1 LSEEGSY
8 WIKLFERFFGA
19 IILVVGALAMYDA
32 ITSLQVFQNFAGF
45 FVLLNILLILFGLI
59 LLTAKTE

>member
-1 LSEEGSY
+1 MSEEGSY

-32 ITSLQVFQNFAGF
+32 LTSLQVFQNFAGF

>member
-1 LSEEGSY
+1 MSEEGSY

-19 IILVVGALAMYDA
+19 LIVVIGGLAMYDA
-32 ITSLQVFQNFAGF
+32 ITSLQVFENFAGF
-45 FVLLNILLILFGLI
+45 FLLLNILLILFGLI

>member
-32 ITSLQVFQNFAGF
+32 LTSLQVFQNFAGF